1 MGQWV
6 LNIIEKKKE
15 IKKEKKLTHTQHKL
29 KQERSKTACF
39 QA

>member
-1 MGQWV
+1 MGQWA
-6 LNIIEKKKE
+6 LNIIEKK
-15 IKKEKKLTHTQHKL
+15 KKEKKLTHTQHKL